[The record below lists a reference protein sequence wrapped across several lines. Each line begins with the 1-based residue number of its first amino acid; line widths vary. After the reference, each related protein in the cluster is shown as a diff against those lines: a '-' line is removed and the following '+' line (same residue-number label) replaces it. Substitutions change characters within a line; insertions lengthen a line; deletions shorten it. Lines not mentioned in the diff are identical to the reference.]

1 MDGFLG
7 IGFWEIILVFA
18 VILALI
24 GPRRLPQIA
33 AKLGRTFSQLKRASS
48 DLTSTLA
55 KEVEGESQGEE
66 DKLKGSLDSLKAAAS
81 DLKNEFIKGA
91 DAETVDTG
99 KESSKDISETKPQD

>member
-55 KEVEGESQGEE
+55 KEVEGEAQGEE
-66 DKLKGSLDSLKAAAS
+66 DKLKGSLGSLKAAAS
-81 DLKNEFIKGA
+81 DLKDEFIKGA
-91 DAETVDTG
+91 DAQTTDTG
-99 KESSKDISETKPQD
+99 KESPKDASEPKPQD

>member
-18 VILALI
+18 VVLALI

-48 DLTSTLA
+48 DLTCRT
-55 KEVEGESQGEE
+55 
-66 DKLKGSLDSLKAAAS
+66 DK
-81 DLKNEFIKGA
+81 
-91 DAETVDTG
+91 
-99 KESSKDISETKPQD
+99 